1 MGNNNV
7 LDFEA
12 FKHSKSWDDEYPK
25 YIGHQEKYFGTS
37 IIPETLYKRLY
48 YAIRYLE
55 GVSNNFWIMAQLG
68 LNMNPIE
75 LKKGKQIMIEMLEG
89 IIERLKTN

>member
-1 MGNNNV
+1 MDNNKIV
-7 LDFEA
+7 QFEA
-12 FKHSKSWDDEYPK
+12 FKNAKAWDDEYPK
-25 YIGHQEKYFGTS
+25 YVVYQEKYFGS
-37 IIPETLYKRLY
+37 RIQPDDLYKRLY

-75 LKKGKQIMIEMLEG
+75 LKKGKQIMIEILEG